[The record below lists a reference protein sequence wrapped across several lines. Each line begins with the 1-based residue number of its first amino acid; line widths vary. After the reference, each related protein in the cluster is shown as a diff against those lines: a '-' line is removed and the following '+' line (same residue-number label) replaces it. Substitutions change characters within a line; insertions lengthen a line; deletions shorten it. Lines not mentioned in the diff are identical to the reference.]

1 MSTFVATN
9 TYTHSVTQVTSGILR
24 CLQDIVRD
32 SGLDPSKLADR
43 DRWKV
48 IELGL
53 STWLQSE
60 DLETVVLEVFDRTTN
75 GLVGRWDLP
84 IVYSWREGSG
94 VFWVDTEQIRY
105 AIRKQGR
112 WPGSCDYRVIV
123 STKAGRPDVAG
134 WGPATYRSTAGFVR
148 QSLGTTLDASG
159 LGATATYYRK
169 R

>member
-1 MSTFVATN
+1 MSTFVTTN

-32 SGLDPSKLADR
+32 SGLDPSKLGNQ
-43 DRWKV
+43 WKV
-48 IELGL
+48 LELGL
-53 STWLQSE
+53 STWLESQH
-60 DLETVVLEVFDRTTN
+60 LETVVLEVFDRTTN

-112 WPGSCDYRVIV
+112 WPSDCEYRVIV
-123 STKAGRPDVAG
+123 STKAGRPDVEG
-134 WGPATYRSTAGFVR
+134 WSSTTFRSTDGFVR
-148 QSLGTTLDASG
+148 QSLGTMLDASG
-159 LGATATYYRK
+159 LGATAAYYRK